1 MPSKVSP
8 VTVRCRP
15 PDAGVPGVEMRG
27 ESVLQPG
34 VTRPGNARA
43 EPLPGVLPLNLTGV
57 LNSSAPAVPRLP
69 RLGWRV
75 IVSIIAREGDAGAC
89 GETPPA
95 ASSSLQDWL
104 ALFANGTAHVFAGV
118 DDARLAEAAFYRLRM
133 PGALLLSGRPV
144 NLPGFQCSN

>member
-1 MPSKVSP
+1 MPSRVSP

-57 LNSSAPAVPRLP
+57 LNSSVPAVPRLP

-75 IVSIIAREGDAGAC
+75 IVSIIAREGDAGAV
-89 GETPPA
+89 GIASVSSPA
-95 ASSSLQDWL
+95 ASDRSW
-104 ALFANGTAHVFAGV
+104 FGEAGWV
-118 DDARLAEAAFYRLRM
+118 RSRGAA
-133 PGALLLSGRPV
+133 GAVAPR
-144 NLPGFQCSN
+144 FCW

>member
-43 EPLPGVLPLNLTGV
+43 EPLPGVLPLNLMGV

-75 IVSIIAREGDAGAC
+75 IVSIIAREGDGRTSARPMR
-89 GETPPA
+89 GEGRE
-95 ASSSLQDWL
+95 L
-104 ALFANGTAHVFAGV
+104 
-118 DDARLAEAAFYRLRM
+118 RLERLE
-133 PGALLLSGRPV
+133 GR
-144 NLPGFQCSN
+144 